1 MTYRVAAVLAAVGG
15 VVAPP
20 ATGED
25 APSPILQVVR
35 LKPGESKRVELALP
49 FGGVGFRPGGASG
62 RDFLYLETL
71 PKAEGGARTAKG
83 KPIEH
88 DDKKAFDLTGVRLA
102 WVADRPEFEFRADE
116 GAKAG
121 TTDVKARYESF
132 GGGSFTSGYRV
143 VVEAK

>member
-88 DDKKAFDLTGVRLA
+88 DDKKAFDLGPACGWRGSRTGRSSSSGPTRGP
-102 WVADRPEFEFRADE
+102 RPGRP
-116 GAKAG
+116 
-121 TTDVKARYESF
+121 T
-132 GGGSFTSGYRV
+132 
-143 VVEAK
+143 